1 MDEGRGCITLASAW
15 ATRSRGLRYNL
26 LRDQPSSVTFHGA
39 SRRASGYGGVLHEGG
54 WAGEAETRSPPRRV
68 PSASRRGVR
77 LIHPAAFDV
86 STSPLDDLRRT
97 SFPRFK
103 IL

>member
-15 ATRSRGLRYNL
+15 ATRSRGIRYNL
-26 LRDQPSSVTFHGA
+26 LRDQAFSVTFHGA
-39 SRRASGYGGVLHEGG
+39 SRRASCHGGVLREGG
-54 WAGEAETRSPPRRV
+54 GAGEAETGSPPRRV

-97 SFPRFK
+97 TFPRSK
-103 IL
+103 TL